1 MKQRTRM
8 LIAGTVLAAIAG
20 VSTSAQAIVTR
31 AAAKPLATG
40 SSAHPNGRCP
50 LPIFGPGASYHPKIR
65 PGDFSPRVTNPYF
78 PLRPGRTYVYAGTK
92 DGKAAID
99 AFAPSKHTKVID
111 GVRTREV
118 NDRLYLN
125 GVLEERTTDYYA
137 QDRCGNV
144 WYFGEDTA
152 TLDKNGQVL
161 STDGSFRAGVDSAQ
175 PGVYM
180 QAHPQL
186 GRLFRQE
193 WSPGNAEDQFKALSK
208 NASITVPYGAFRHT
222 LRTQETTAL
231 EPGVVD
237 NKYYVKGLGQ
247 VEEVAVK
254 GPLEKLVL
262 VDVLD

>member
-1 MKQRTRM
+1 MRQTTRM
-8 LIAGTVLAAIAG
+8 LIAGTVLVALAG
-20 VSTSAQAIVTR
+20 VSTSAQAIATR
-31 AAAKPLATG
+31 AAARPSVTV
-40 SSAHPNGRCP
+40 SSATPDGRCP
-50 LPIFGPGASYHPKIR
+50 LPVFGPGASYHPRIHPR
-65 PGDFSPRVTNPYF
+65 DFSPRVTNPYF

-99 AFAPSKHTKVID
+99 VFAPSKHTKVID

-125 GVLEERTTDYYA
+125 GVLEERTIDYYS

-152 TLDKNGQVL
+152 TLDKNGQVD
-161 STDGSFRAGVDSAQ
+161 STDGSFRAGVDGAQ

-193 WSPGNAEDQFKALSK
+193 WSPGNAEDQFTALSK
-208 NASITVPYGAFRHT
+208 TASITVPYGTYRHT

-231 EPGVVD
+231 EPAALD

-262 VDVLD
+262 VDVLN

>member
-1 MKQRTRM
+1 MRQRMRM
-8 LIAGTVLAAIAG
+8 LIAGTVLVASAG
-20 VSTSAQAIVTR
+20 VWTPAQAVTTR
-31 AAAKPLATG
+31 AAVKTSVTG
-40 SSAHPNGRCP
+40 SSAARNGRCP
-50 LPIFGPGASYHPKIR
+50 LPAFGPGTSYHPIIHPR
-65 PGDFSPRVTNPYF
+65 EFSPRVTNPYF
-78 PLRPGRTYVYAGTK
+78 PLRPGRTYVYSGTK
-92 DGKAAID
+92 DGKAAINV
-99 AFAPSKHTKVID
+99 FAPSKHTKLID
-111 GVRTREV
+111 GVRTRVV
-118 NDRLYLN
+118 NDRLYLD
-125 GVLEERTTDYYA
+125 GVLEERTTDYYS

-152 TLDKNGQVL
+152 TLDSNGHVV
-161 STDGSFRAGVDSAQ
+161 STDGSFRAGVDGAQ

-186 GRLFRQE
+186 GRVFRQE
-193 WSPGNAEDQFKALSK
+193 WSPGNAEDQFTALST

-231 EPGVVD
+231 EPSVVD

-262 VDVLD
+262 VDVLN